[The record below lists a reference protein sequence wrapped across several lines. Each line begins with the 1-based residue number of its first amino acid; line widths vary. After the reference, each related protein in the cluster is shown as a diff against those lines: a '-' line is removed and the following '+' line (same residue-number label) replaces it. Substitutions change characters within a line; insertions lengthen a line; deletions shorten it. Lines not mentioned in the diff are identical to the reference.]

1 LRIKKTLSIQDE
13 VMKKAQKKA
22 DEMFSGNFSI
32 YITYLINND
41 CKKEY
46 LYEDNAKKTEE
57 VKKCNSKVMN
67 AISDILG
74 D

>member
-1 LRIKKTLSIQDE
+1 MKKTLSIQED

-32 YITYLINND
+32 YITYLINNN
-41 CKKEY
+41 CKKENV
-46 LYEDNAKKTEE
+46 YEQDIIKRDEE
-57 VKKCNSKVMN
+57 TVTKRNSKVIN

-74 D
+74 E

>member
-1 LRIKKTLSIQDE
+1 MKKTLSIQED

-32 YITYLINND
+32 YITYLINNNCKQGNVD
-41 CKKEY
+41 EEHNIKKE
-46 LYEDNAKKTEE
+46 EPVIKR
-57 VKKCNSKVMN
+57 NSNVIN